1 MRITPLDIR
10 KQEFR
15 KAMRGLDAEEV
26 YAFLS
31 TIGDEYEAILND
43 NKALR
48 ERLLELDD
56 KVQEYRSMEK
66 TLRDTLLTAERVTVE
81 AKDNARREAN
91 LIIKEA
97 QIEAE
102 KALRDINNEAMKL
115 RQEVSQLRS
124 QRESYLGRM
133 KVIAESLLKFIEG
146 VDEDFRSEDE
156 AFADQLP
163 EVEQKTASLLAD
175 PPAENVDLF
184 EVADETP
191 AEEDAKKPPPAPETT
206 AASIAPTGETVTEY
220 ENRETTA
227 TPGVP
232 QEMKSPGVV
241 DSHSSG
247 FTPPREPAAPIPT
260 ETAPNNEKAAPQT
273 PREIVD
279 SASNALQTPREIVDS
294 ASNAPQ
300 TPQASS
306 EETGGASSAGDA
318 AIPDDTKN
326 DTKATLADINAIIE
340 RMADGQKEILAE
352 PRGDTIEQH
361 TTERSDSAQFE
372 SIPPTPASPTH
383 TGGFGG
389 SVPTPQHTSSAPT
402 EYTPAGDY
410 SGGKGANSRVPVG
423 GAWDRVPEVAT
434 AVDVEPE
441 MADPGSQPLMAD
453 PVPDVPTG
461 NDVTSE
467 MSLDQIRH
475 DLEKRISAERNDD
488 T

>member
-56 KVQEYRSMEK
+56 KVQEYRTMEK

-102 KALRDINNEAMKL
+102 KALRDIKNEAMKL

-156 AFADQLP
+156 AFVDQLP
-163 EVEQKTASLLAD
+163 EEEEPKDESLLAD
-175 PPAENVDLF
+175 LPAEHVDLF
-184 EVADETP
+184 EVADEGP
-191 AEEDAKKPPPAPETT
+191 AEEEAKEA
-206 AASIAPTGETVTEY
+206 AASVESAAAAVAAAKEPAVERDEEKRTAGAPGVPPDMQTPVVTD
-220 ENRETTA
+220 TTA
-227 TPGVP
+227 T
-232 QEMKSPGVV
+232 EYA
-241 DSHSSG
+241 
-247 FTPPREPAAPIPT
+247 PRREAPAAT
-260 ETAPNNEKAAPQT
+260 PNDDKAAPQNT
-273 PREIVD
+273 FADTSRP
-279 SASNALQTPREIVDS
+279 SAFGEDTL
-294 ASNAPQ
+294 
-300 TPQASS
+300 SS
-306 EETGGASSAGDA
+306 
-318 AIPDDTKN
+318 DTHA

-340 RMADGQKEILAE
+340 RMADGQKGILAE
-352 PRGDTIEQH
+352 SHTDKAGPQGTLPETALPPAREHSGTEYVPAEYTPAVDTGGDE
-361 TTERSDSAQFE
+361 FE
-372 SIPPTPASPTH
+372 SIPPAPKPMTAQKP
-383 TGGFGG
+383 
-389 SVPTPQHTSSAPT
+389 VPTTGYAPAA
-402 EYTPAGDY
+402 P
-410 SGGKGANSRVPVG
+410 SGGPTRGRDEGRVG

-434 AVDVEPE
+434 VVEMEPE
-441 MADPGSQPLMAD
+441 VAETERQPLASEPENKV
-453 PVPDVPTG
+453 PVGKDI
-461 NDVTSE
+461 TSE
-467 MSLDQIRH
+467 ISLDQIRR
-475 DLEKRISAERNDD
+475 DLEKRISDEPEEGS
-488 T
+488 